1 MQFSLNA
8 FPGWAT
14 LALLMSATFQ
24 GCSPQTGD
32 AGSETVAAGETDE
45 AVVSSPQTGDAG
57 AETAA
62 GQAVPNRITREG
74 VMVEFSTRP
83 TSGKS
88 DRVVAADWADITFR
102 ITDAS
107 TGEPIEGRY
116 PAAWMDLSKAWE
128 AKGDKPM
135 SCRDRVSTYLKGI
148 VGVRPMIDLNSH
160 FLLVMNR
167 DASIS
172 VIDPAVGI
180 TGITNLFAQVNLDKP
195 GADWAKTE
203 DQKRLFV
210 SMPLSGKVALVDT
223 ETFKVTADI
232 DAGEDPTRTVLQ
244 GDARYLWVG
253 NNARKTE
260 ASGVTVIDA
269 AELRQVAFI
278 PTGEGHHEIAFSD
291 DDRLAFVSNRDSGTV
306 SVIEVQSLKKVAD
319 LETGPMPISL
329 AFSPLGKA
337 LYVADGRAGT
347 VTVVDPESLEIRA
360 RIEARPGLGPLR
372 FSEDG
377 RWGMVVNPAEH
388 HVYVIDASTDRLA
401 HSIKVG
407 TQPYQLSFTRLY
419 AYIRSLGSEQVGL
432 IPLSDLDEP
441 ETPQVKYFPAG
452 QGAPGVAADISIAN
466 SMVPSVKEAASYV
479 VNQAEGT
486 VYYYMEGMN
495 APMGAFRNYGHA
507 ARAIEI
513 VDRSLAERA
522 PGVYT
527 GRVKL
532 PIEGTYDVAFMM
544 DTPRFLNC
552 FSATVAPNPEV
563 RQTANVMG
571 IEYQVENRR
580 VPVGSSTRVP
590 FTLTDPVSGE
600 SRSDIPDVNVLYYRA
615 DGRGRNVVPARALG
629 DGRYEATVKVD
640 MVTTYYVFVGSRSEN
655 IKYSDLPF
663 VSLMGTPAPSM
674 DKDAAPQA
682 TTEGSS

>member
-1 MQFSLNA
+1 MFTG
-8 FPGWAT
+8 FPAQ
-14 LALLMSATFQ
+14 SATDAAAE
-24 GCSPQTGD
+24 PLEEKEATGTPPST
-32 AGSETVAAGETDE
+32 GSETETE
-45 AVVSSPQTGDAG
+45 A
-57 AETAA
+57 
-62 GQAVPNRITREG
+62 PNRITREG
-74 VMVEFSTRP
+74 VVVEFSTRP
-83 TSGKS
+83 TSGDS
-88 DRVVAADWADITFR
+88 DKVVAADWADVTFR

-107 TGEPIEGRY
+107 TGEPITGRY

-195 GADWAKTE
+195 GADWAKTG

-210 SMPLSGKVALVDT
+210 SMPLAGKVALVDT

-232 DAGEDPTRTVLQ
+232 DAGEDPTRIVLQ
-244 GDARYLWVG
+244 GDERYLWVG
-253 NNARKTE
+253 NNAHKAE
-260 ASGVTVIDA
+260 ASGVTVIDTA
-269 AELRQVAFI
+269 DFKQVAFI

-291 DDRLAFVSNRDSGTV
+291 DDRLAFVSNRDAGTV
-306 SVIEVQSLKKVAD
+306 SVIDVQTLKKVAD
-319 LETGPMPISL
+319 LETGSLPIAL

-337 LYVADGRAGT
+337 LYVADGKAGT
-347 VTVVDPESLEIRA
+347 VTVVDPESLEIRTL
-360 RIEARPGLGPLR
+360 IEAKPGLGPLR

-377 RWGMVVNPAEH
+377 RWGMVVNPADH

-401 HSIKVG
+401 HTIQVG
-407 TQPYQLSFTRLY
+407 TQPYQVSFTRLY

-432 IPLSDLDEP
+432 IPLSELDKP
-441 ETPQVKYFPAG
+441 KTPQVKYFPAG

-563 RQTANVMG
+563 RQTANAMG
-571 IEYQVENRR
+571 VEYQVENRR
-580 VPVGSSTRVP
+580 VPVGGSTRVK
-590 FTLTDPVSGE
+590 FKLTDPVSGE
-600 SRSDIPDVNVLYYRA
+600 PRSDIPDVTVLYYRA
-615 DGRGRNVVPARALG
+615 DGRGRRVVPATALG
-629 DGRYEATVKVD
+629 DGLYEATVKVD
-640 MVTTYYVFVGSRSEN
+640 RATTYYVFVGARSEKL
-655 IKYSDLPF
+655 KYSDLPF
-663 VSLMGTPAPSM
+663 LSLMGMPAPA
-674 DKDAAPQA
+674 KQEEAAPPQ
-682 TTEGSS
+682 TKTEGNS